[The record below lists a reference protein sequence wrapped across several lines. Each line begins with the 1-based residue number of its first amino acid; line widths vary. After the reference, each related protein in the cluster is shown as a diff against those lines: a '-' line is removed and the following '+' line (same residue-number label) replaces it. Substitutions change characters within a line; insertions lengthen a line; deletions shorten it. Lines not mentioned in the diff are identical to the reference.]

1 MAIVKR
7 VTPKY
12 CFSSQVI
19 KTAKQL
25 KDKGQVHASMLLYGH
40 GDGGGGPS

>member
-1 MAIVKR
+1 M
-7 VTPKY
+7 
-12 CFSSQVI
+12 SSVCCKVI
-19 KTAKQL
+19 KTVRQL